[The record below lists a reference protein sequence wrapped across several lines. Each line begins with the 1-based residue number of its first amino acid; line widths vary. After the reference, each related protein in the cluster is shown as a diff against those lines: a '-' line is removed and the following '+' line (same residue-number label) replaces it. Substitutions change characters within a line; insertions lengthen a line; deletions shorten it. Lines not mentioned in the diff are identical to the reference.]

1 MLCRMILLFCLIGCT
16 ALQASDEQTRLLR
29 KFRNIRLASPPLLK
43 NQTDLPNLSIRIDEV
58 FYPAIKDLANDLR
71 IINAARQN
79 IPFVLN
85 RVTGTATAV
94 HDQQLSGKI
103 IRRQPLPDGRT
114 VIDFELDSPHRAIT
128 ALELVNSEFSPGAQ
142 LTIAIGEGSQLHT
155 AVDKLAITDTSRL
168 PVITNRRYPL
178 PQAFSGK
185 LIRLTVSNGRIN
197 KFDAVRVYTSIAR
210 QQPETALVR
219 EYRVMELERK
229 SSDAVTEI
237 LLQTNY
243 LPLTQLKLDTTS
255 NFYLCKITVAVS
267 DDRQKWS
274 TNASGTVHRVDLDTQ
289 PTVDFQE
296 IRSKYM
302 LVKIEHL
309 HGKALENLNLQIYGN
324 TYEWL
329 LQATPETLQN
339 LTIYYNAAERIPR
352 QQQNPDITSRQTVKF
367 YHLGTPLHNP
377 LYQAGVTDRRSWRYL
392 VGALVIIFCGISAAV
407 LLISLPKQKKVLPE
421 D

>member
-1 MLCRMILLFCLIGCT
+1 
-16 ALQASDEQTRLLR
+16 
-29 KFRNIRLASPPLLK
+29 
-43 NQTDLPNLSIRIDEV
+43 
-58 FYPAIKDLANDLR
+58 
-71 IINAARQN
+71 
-79 IPFVLN
+79 
-85 RVTGTATAV
+85 
-94 HDQQLSGKI
+94 
-103 IRRQPLPDGRT
+103 
-114 VIDFELDSPHRAIT
+114 
-128 ALELVNSEFSPGAQ
+128 
-142 LTIAIGEGSQLHT
+142 
-155 AVDKLAITDTSRL
+155 
-168 PVITNRRYPL
+168 
-178 PQAFSGK
+178 
-185 LIRLTVSNGRIN
+185 
-197 KFDAVRVYTSIAR
+197 
-210 QQPETALVR
+210 
-219 EYRVMELERK
+219 MELERK

-243 LPLTQLKLDTTS
+243 LPLTQLKLDTAS

-289 PTVDFQE
+289 QTVDFQE

-309 HGKALENLNLQIYGN
+309 HGKALENLNLQVYGN

-352 QQQNPDITSRQTVKF
+352 QQQNPDITSRQAVKF

-392 VGALVIIFCGISAAV
+392 VGALVIIFCGISATV